1 MECRKCGNI
10 LEEGIQV
17 CPNCGTV
24 AEEMREM
31 TGSSAWEGIPRS
43 QESRPL
49 TRKEFFKHGVMRRH
63 RDYLSGAAIAIYF
76 CTLCSFV
83 ASFSFSN
90 IAGVFDSLLVL
101 GLGIGMQLGRSRV
114 CAVILALTGALNV
127 IGTLFTG
134 AVGLFGVKGL
144 LFVASIL
151 GVKETFEMNEAW
163 NTYQKVGDYP
173 GIW

>member
-1 MECRKCGNI
+1 MECRKCGKL

-43 QESRPL
+43 QENRHL
-49 TRKEFFKHGVMRRH
+49 TRKEFFKHGVMRKH

-76 CTLCSFV
+76 CALCSFA
-83 ASFSFSN
+83 ASLSFLN
-90 IAGVFDSLLVL
+90 IAGALDALLVL
-101 GLGIGMQLGRSRV
+101 GLGIGMQLGRSRA
-114 CAVILALTGALNV
+114 CAVILAVTGVLNV
-127 IGTLFTG
+127 IVALFTG
-134 AVGLFGVKGL
+134 AAGLFGVKGL
-144 LFVASIL
+144 LFMASVL

-163 NTYQKVGDYP
+163 NTYQKTGDYP